1 MMGDDSIGLLVAEQ
15 LEDFL
20 VKGGFEVVIGETD
33 IEYCLGAVN
42 KGDFIII
49 LDAAFSGAEPGTVNL
64 MSMEEAIMRC
74 RRCNSQHESN
84 LLFLLNMYGIEVEG
98 AVLAI
103 EVYKVEPKWGLSQA
117 LEEILQIVCER
128 VKDKIIY
135 ILGEG
140 YHA

>member
-1 MMGDDSIGLLVAEQ
+1 MGDDAIGLSVAEQ

-20 VKGGFEVVIGETD
+20 VEAGFEVVLGETD
-33 IEYCLGAVN
+33 FEYCLRTIK

-49 LDAAFSGAEPGTVNL
+49 LDAAYSGAEPGTVRY
-64 MSMEEAIMRC
+64 MSIEEALMRC

-84 LLFLLNMYGIEVEG
+84 LLLWLNVYGLEVKG

-103 EVYKVEPKWGLSQA
+103 EIYKIEPNWGLSHAMQ
-117 LEEILQIVCER
+117 EILPTVCER
-128 VKDKIIY
+128 VKDKIIS

>member
-1 MMGDDSIGLLVAEQ
+1 MGDDAIGLSVAEQ

-20 VKGGFEVVIGETD
+20 VESGFEVVLGETD
-33 IEYCLGAVN
+33 VEYCLRTIK

-49 LDAAFSGAEPGTVNL
+49 LDAACSGETPGTVRL
-64 MSMEEAIMRC
+64 IPIEEAMMRC
-74 RRCNSQHESN
+74 GRCNSQHEAN
-84 LLFLLNMYGIEVEG
+84 LLLWLNIYGIEIKG

-103 EVYKVEPKWGLSQA
+103 EIYDIEPNWGLSRA
-117 LEEILQIVCER
+117 MEEILPIVCER
-128 VKDKIIY
+128 VKDKIIF